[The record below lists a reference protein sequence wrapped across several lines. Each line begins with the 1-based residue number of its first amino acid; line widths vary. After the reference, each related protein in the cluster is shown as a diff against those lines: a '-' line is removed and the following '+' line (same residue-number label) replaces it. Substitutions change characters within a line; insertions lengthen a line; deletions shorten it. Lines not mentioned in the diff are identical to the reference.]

1 MLALLLDHAENAVEF
16 YIVQAIEAHDLCN
29 FGAISSKQ
37 CKVIAISV
45 SEPRFYVG
53 ELRHVFKSL
62 LTRSVQVSKVP
73 PKCFTFFGVPLIY
86 LDGRLACSLKFPR
99 EYICSLTTT
108 KRGRLLET

>member
-1 MLALLLDHAENAVEF
+1 MLALLSDHAENPVEF
-16 YIVQAIEAHDLCN
+16 YIVQAIEAHNPCN

-37 CKVIAISV
+37 WKVISFSV

-73 PKCFTFFGVPLIY
+73 PKCFTFFEVILIY

-99 EYICSLTTT
+99 EYICSLTATNG
-108 KRGRLLET
+108 GRLQET